1 MKRLL
6 HLLFF
11 VFAFSVTANAQ
22 GKSNSTPAEK
32 AKQNV
37 LDVTYAMDTNGND
50 KFFADLNTIFLAKHT
65 ALAKEG
71 ISDAEKN
78 EIYATV
84 DRKLRALFSEN
95 QMKLISEQPELYE
108 RLLKR

>member
-11 VFAFSVTANAQ
+11 VFAFSIAVNAQ
-22 GKSNSTPAEK
+22 EKSNLSPAEK

-37 LDVTYAMDTNGND
+37 SDVAYMMDTNGND
-50 KFFADLNTIFLAKHT
+50 KFFADLNSIFLEKHT

-71 ISDAEKN
+71 VSDAEKN

-84 DRKLRALFSEN
+84 DRKLRALFSES
-95 QMKLISEQPELYE
+95 QMKLISEQPEVYE
-108 RLLKR
+108 KLLKR